1 MLVRRKFPI
10 GLASAICGF
19 GAVVAVAEP
28 RPFLHAIFG
37 FNTPKMVSGR
47 VTLRGDAL
55 ALRLRLA
62 ESDDIASA
70 LAANRLGCEF
80 PPTADSW
87 ARRSR

>member
-37 FNTPKMVSGR
+37 VNTPKMVSGR